1 MNVKHVTMTATGL
14 ALAVTLAA
22 CGNGDDNGN
31 GSDSN
36 PVGSTDEGMISKED
50 IQKDLSV
57 ITGIDPGAGVSQAAE
72 RAIEDYDLTNL
83 TLQTSSSSSMAQA
96 LDTAIQKHEP
106 IVVTAWN
113 PHWKFAAYDLKYL
126 DDPEGSFGG
135 TEEIHTIARQGLE
148 SEKPEGYQVVDNFF
162 WSEDDMNEVM
172 LAVHEGADP
181 AEAAQEWVDNNQE
194 KVDEWID
201 GVDTVDGESF
211 SLVLVNWDS
220 EVASSNVL
228 ALALEQVGYDVE
240 LSVVENGPMWKS
252 LESGDQDASVAAWL
266 PITHGS
272 FFDESKVDDLGVNL
286 DGEPRIGLAVPS
298 YMDIDS
304 IEDLKAE

>member
-96 LDTAIQKHEP
+96 LDT
-106 IVVTAWN
+106 
-113 PHWKFAAYDLKYL
+113 
-126 DDPEGSFGG
+126 
-135 TEEIHTIARQGLE
+135 
-148 SEKPEGYQVVDNFF
+148 
-162 WSEDDMNEVM
+162 
-172 LAVHEGADP
+172 
-181 AEAAQEWVDNNQE
+181 
-194 KVDEWID
+194 
-201 GVDTVDGESF
+201 
-211 SLVLVNWDS
+211 
-220 EVASSNVL
+220 
-228 ALALEQVGYDVE
+228 
-240 LSVVENGPMWKS
+240 
-252 LESGDQDASVAAWL
+252 
-266 PITHGS
+266 
-272 FFDESKVDDLGVNL
+272 
-286 DGEPRIGLAVPS
+286 
-298 YMDIDS
+298 
-304 IEDLKAE
+304 